1 MMQKKKRKK
10 KRKKRKK
17 KRKKRR
23 RAMSMTSMKISS
35 KTITMWLPRAIW
47 KTRTKLVPV
56 NLKLTTKTTKII

>member
-17 KRKKRR
+17 KKKRR